1 MECSG
6 WVPLWRFVHALN
18 SLEFNFVMSGWK
30 KHPFAI
36 FCGLERA
43 YFPPSLLPSIQ
54 AMKGLRSRITPVTGS
69 KYPAFNSP
77 LMLQENEL
85 LPYS

>member
-1 MECSG
+1 MASARVTNPLSLSCWMECSG
-6 WVPLWRFVHALN
+6 WASLWRFVHALN

-43 YFPPSLLPSIQ
+43 SFFPSFFPFFLPLVHSGRERTQ
-54 AMKGLRSRITPVTGS
+54 EQ
-69 KYPAFNSP
+69 NSS
-77 LMLQENEL
+77 NDW
-85 LPYS
+85 

>member
-1 MECSG
+1 MLG
-6 WVPLWRFVHALN
+6 LGFLWRFVHALN

-43 YFPPSLLPSIQ
+43 SFFPSFFPFFFLWCVQ
-54 AMKGLRSRITPVTGS
+54 AMKGLRSRIPPMAGS
-69 KYPAFNSP
+69 N
-77 LMLQENEL
+77 
-85 LPYS
+85 